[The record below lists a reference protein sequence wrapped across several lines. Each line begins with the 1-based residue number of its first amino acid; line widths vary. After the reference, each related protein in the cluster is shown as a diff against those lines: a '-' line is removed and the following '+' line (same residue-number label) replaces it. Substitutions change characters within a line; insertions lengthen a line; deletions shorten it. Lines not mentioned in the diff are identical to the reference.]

1 MQSALILLHFR
12 IYTYKS
18 KIEKK
23 LKKRQN
29 LLIENIFSKMS
40 HIPFLISGGVFSK
53 NIFKDCSQCN
63 YIDGPHDFI
72 DFLKKQKALKG

>member
-1 MQSALILLHFR
+1 MVEKVSPDVMMTLIINPRSESEIAH
-12 IYTYKS
+12 
-18 KIEKK
+18 
-23 LKKRQN
+23 
-29 LLIENIFSKMS
+29 IENIFSKMS